1 MVLLE
6 RLGLLTEVHNNDD
19 QTSRLFRFPL
29 NCFSQI
35 KQSGKEILPDKQ
47 QQTTKPK
54 IKLLQE
60 AKALNENIFTYLW
73 KDIFCACLCV
83 L

>member
-6 RLGLLTEVHNNDD
+6 RLGLLAEDHDNDD
-19 QTSRLFRFPL
+19 QTGRLLGFPL
-29 NCFSQI
+29 NYRAQI

-54 IKLLQE
+54 IKNPQGSQS
-60 AKALNENIFTYLW
+60 T
-73 KDIFCACLCV
+73 
-83 L
+83 